1 MKEKIIR
8 SIKEV
13 THNGKK
19 YTIMVMGSICETN
32 EINGF
37 YVLPVTFNGKNKKIR
52 NIEYDKHVTVPG
64 FNEYYARTK
73 TFNMGWAI
81 CNGDDKFSME
91 VGETICRRRYSK
103 SPMKTQNGRFL
114 TKDMCQA
121 IVDNEVKYIEEHI
134 ADFLPKK
141 YDEDT
146 HVKNVCRDI
155 IDKIYKTRINNKE
168 KNLVNNE
175 KIDIDTKKYLE
186 IVNSAIKDSG
196 VNIDN
201 GDCVSRYIPNDGD
214 YVSFTN
220 EYGDKYVGII
230 NKKEEYKTRDFYS
243 YNFYFL
249 APISENSG
257 LIDHARA
264 NVFITFTKDYPFQF
278 QRASE
283 DDIKLVNDYLK
294 GARNYVWN
302 PDTKSFKLIF

>member
-37 YVLPVTFNGKNKKIR
+37 YVLPVTFNVKNKKIR

-141 YDEDT
+141 HDVTVEVGSKEY
-146 HVKNVCRDI
+146 NDI
-155 IDKIYKTRINNKE
+155 LDKAIKE
-168 KNLVNNE
+168 YNE
-175 KIDIDTKKYLE
+175 KFNCFDENK
-186 IVNSAIKDSG
+186 S
-196 VNIDN
+196 
-201 GDCVSRYIPNDGD
+201 CVSRYIPNDGD